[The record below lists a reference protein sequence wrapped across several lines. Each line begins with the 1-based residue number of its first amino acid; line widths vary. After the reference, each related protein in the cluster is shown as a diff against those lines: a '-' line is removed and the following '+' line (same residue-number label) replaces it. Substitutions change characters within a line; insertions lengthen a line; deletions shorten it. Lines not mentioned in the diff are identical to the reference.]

1 MILNKMYLLLHILYY
16 LSALFA
22 NQFPR
27 RPIEERVVTALGKH
41 WHIEHFACAKVAC
54 SIFLIAPRWLVL
66 ISTSPIPCRLDTLFF
81 PLFNSNLEFDINIED
96 PLTIIS
102 QSTSARNRSWAIATT
117 SGRDLPTAQLIT
129 IRSPQIRTVSN
140 YVKKIQ
146 SF

>member
-1 MILNKMYLLLHILYY
+1 M
-16 LSALFA
+16 
-22 NQFPR
+22 
-27 RPIEERVVTALGKH
+27 TALGKH
-41 WHIEHFACAKVAC
+41 WHIEHFACAKVAS
-54 SIFLIAPRWLVL
+54 SIFLLAPRWLVL
-66 ISTSPIPCRLDTLFF
+66 YFCLRQGGLYYIFSTSPFPCRLDTLFF

-129 IRSPQIRTVSN
+129 IRLPQIRTVSN